1 MTAGKRTKFP
11 FINAEIFDIIEM
23 IGEWFV
29 PGNAMITGMFLLRV
43 GNMYPRLSLSTSE
56 PAPTNPTAVARK
68 RYRAHNRM
76 RMGFFFSE

>member
-1 MTAGKRTKFP
+1 MVCTRECNDYGDVSVESGKY
-11 FINAEIFDIIEM
+11 
-23 IGEWFV
+23 V
-29 PGNAMITGMFLLRV
+29 PEAILV
-43 GNMYPRLSLSTSE
+43 TSE